1 MPVHSQAD
9 WQSGVM
15 MYMQGDQQTSIGT
28 HQQGEDKFTS
38 PHLISCICQGCSRK
52 SCDSANPWIF
62 LWIPGYPGTSASL
75 MCYTQGTQQIP
86 GSVQKG
92 ENWQHQLV
100 TTILYNGRD
109 VRSVFSGRLSKP
121 GRCLILFLQ
130 DLSSTAARR
139 AAASDTARTPDT
151 AKALKSWDRAA
162 TRTVSWKLYSN
173 LTYSLLNSRQ
183 IEAKKTCIYHT
194 YFLTSTSL
202 CVSSLAGVS
211 ADSLSLTRRTKPDT
225 KWTQRLTFLLQ
236 HYTVAWTHLQPKKSK
251 ATISTYSRL
260 SQVTGLYIII
270 WTSRPGPVLTTLE
283 RLLHCACIWV
293 NIGLG
298 VLVYIVNL
306 LISAHIQLVHI
317 WILYVCFLSLCSH
330 RPIDIFLIW
339 KINCGWIFCFFFSFW
354 KNFQYKW
361 KRL

>member
-1 MPVHSQAD
+1 M
-9 WQSGVM
+9 
-15 MYMQGDQQTSIGT
+15 
-28 HQQGEDKFTS
+28 
-38 PHLISCICQGCSRK
+38 
-52 SCDSANPWIF
+52 
-62 LWIPGYPGTSASL
+62 
-75 MCYTQGTQQIP
+75 
-86 GSVQKG
+86 
-92 ENWQHQLV
+92 
-100 TTILYNGRD
+100 
-109 VRSVFSGRLSKP
+109 
-121 GRCLILFLQ
+121 
-130 DLSSTAARR
+130 
-139 AAASDTARTPDT
+139 
-151 AKALKSWDRAA
+151 
-162 TRTVSWKLYSN
+162 
-173 LTYSLLNSRQ
+173 
-183 IEAKKTCIYHT
+183 
-194 YFLTSTSL
+194 STSL

-211 ADSLSLTRRTKPDT
+211 ADSLSLTRRKKPDT

-339 KINCGWIFCFFFSFW
+339 KINCGWIFCFVFFFLEKFSIQMKTFIDRPFCKKNIKRMVRILVSILIQLPVLSFIPLL
-354 KNFQYKW
+354 
-361 KRL
+361 RLSLFMRHPTYLWTTFSSFHFISLSQ